1 MHKRSKGRVCGKSL
15 STALALLFFAA
26 IAAPAGAGE
35 LYGLVVGIDDYVGT
49 ANDLDGAANDANDIA
64 KSLTGAGAKEVVRSA
79 VERLLPQTRPL
90 LRLCIGTTRQL
101 LLAVRLL

>member
-15 STALALLFFAA
+15 STALALLLFTA
-26 IAAPAGAGE
+26 IVAPAGAGE

-64 KSLTGAGAKEVVRSA
+64 KSLTGAGAKEVVRLINDDA
-79 VERLLPQTRPL
+79 NKDRIV
-90 LRLCIGTTRQL
+90 
-101 LLAVRLL
+101 AA